1 MAVAK
6 KSIWSSDWL
15 TGIVF
20 SGLFLI
26 LAYVLARPF
35 FYGLE
40 TTAYDYGMRLS
51 FAQPSDDIA
60 IITIDDKSINNIGR
74 WPWSRG
80 ILANLL
86 DRLHESDAKVIAS
99 TVFVSEEQL
108 DQGLAYI
115 RNALDLVARP
125 TFQDAQNNPGDLS
138 KDLDELKVLLQSAE
152 QELNSDQLLEHSMS
166 KAENVILPLDLRFG
180 EPIGRPDKPL
190 PDYVSRFVLD
200 TQQDRDTFIQS
211 TEITPPIPAL
221 GAVAEGIGHLKVQPD
236 IDGAQRQE
244 LLVIDHFGQLLPSL
258 ALVVAAKSQNLT
270 VNDIS
275 LLPETAGLQLG
286 SLRILTTP
294 DMAMYNYFYRD
305 RAGRPAISM
314 DSFYD
319 VWTGN
324 IPADK
329 YRNKI
334 VLIGASASG
343 VGDSFPTP
351 TSAAMPPVQI
361 LAHTISSILQEHF
374 FTRPA
379 WAKQVEIGFIA
390 AFILYLALIMPRLR
404 SSRGALVTLTL
415 LVVAL
420 FTQFLVMIDQSVWIQ
435 LIIPCVFLVCG
446 HLVMTVKRFGLTER
460 MKVYSDMESA
470 ESNRML
476 GLAFQGQ
483 GQLDMAFEKFRKCP
497 LDDSLMDVLYNLA
510 LDYERKRQ
518 FNKAGAVYGYMA
530 DHNLDYKDLK
540 DRVKRT
546 QNLEE
551 TVVLGRGSGT
561 RKDPL
566 LVSGDVEKPMLGRY
580 EVSKEIGRGAMSVV
594 YEGLDPKINRKVAI
608 KTIMLSAEFEDDEL
622 DAAKE
627 RFFREAETAGRLNHP
642 DIVTIFDAGEEDD
655 LAYIAMEYLTGEHLN
670 GHTRKDNLLPPV
682 KVLEI
687 MARAAEALG
696 YAHDKNVVH
705 RDIKPANIMYEPVSE
720 TVKVT
725 DFGIARVTDA
735 SKTKTGI
742 VLGTPSYMSPEQLSG
757 QRVDGRSDLF
767 SLGVTIYQLLT
778 GELPFKAD
786 SLGGLMFKITSEAPT
801 PLSAARPELPD
812 CVENV
817 ILSLLEKEREDRIE
831 SGTEVATQIRDCMTG
846 LVS

>member
-1 MAVAK
+1 
-6 KSIWSSDWL
+6 
-15 TGIVF
+15 
-20 SGLFLI
+20 
-26 LAYVLARPF
+26 RPF

-51 FAQPSDDIA
+51 FAQPSEDIA
-60 IITIDDKSINNIGR
+60 IITIDEKSIQNIGR

-86 DRLHESDAKVIAS
+86 DRLHESNAKVIAS

-108 DQGLAYI
+108 DPGLAYI
-115 RNALDLVARP
+115 RNALDVVDRP
-125 TFQDAQNNPGDLS
+125 TIKGATVDQTDLS
-138 KDLDELKVLLQSAE
+138 KDLDELRVLLQSAE
-152 QELNSDQLLEHSMS
+152 QELNSDQLLQKSIVQ
-166 KAENVILPLDLRFG
+166 AENVILPLDLRFG
-180 EPIGRPDKPL
+180 KPIGRPDDSL
-190 PDYVSRFVLD
+190 PDYVSRFVLENN
-200 TQQDRDTFIQS
+200 QGSSSFIQS
-211 TEITPPIPAL
+211 TEITPPIPSL
-221 GAVAEGIGHLKVQPD
+221 GAAAHGIGHLKVQPD

-244 LLVIDHFGQLLPSL
+244 LLVIDYFGQLLPSL
-258 ALVVAAKSQNLT
+258 ALMVAAKSQNLSIE
-270 VNDIS
+270 DIS
-275 LLPETAGLQLG
+275 LLPNATGLQMG
-286 SLRILTTP
+286 GLRILTTP
-294 DMAMYNYFYRD
+294 DLEMYNYFYRD

-343 VGDSFPTP
+343 VGDTFPTP

-374 FTRPA
+374 FTRPT
-379 WAKQVEIGFIA
+379 WASQVEIGFVA
-390 AFILYLALIMPRLR
+390 AFVLYLVLIMPRLR
-404 SSRGALVTLTL
+404 SSRAAVVTLVL
-415 LVVAL
+415 LVIAL
-420 FTQFLVMIDQSVWIQ
+420 FTQFLIMLDQSVWIR
-435 LIIPCVFLVCG
+435 LVVPCIFLVCG

-460 MKVYSDMESA
+460 MKIYSDMESA

-551 TVVLGRGSGT
+551 TVVLGRAGGS

-566 LVSGDVEKPMLGRY
+566 LVEGDIEKPMLGRY
-580 EVSKEIGRGAMSVV
+580 QVSKEIGRGAMSVV

-622 DAAKE
+622 EAAKE

-655 LAYIAMEYLTGEHLN
+655 LAYIAMEFLTGEHLN
-670 GHTRKDNLLPPV
+670 GHTRKDNLLPPET
-682 KVLEI
+682 VLSI

-696 YAHDKNVVH
+696 YAHEKNVVH
-705 RDIKPANIMYEPVSE
+705 RDIKPANIMYEGASDV
-720 TVKVT
+720 VKVT

-786 SLGGLMFKITSEAPT
+786 SLGGLMFKITSEAPA
-801 PLSAARPELPD
+801 PLSSARPELPD
-812 CVENV
+812 CVEET
-817 ILSLLEKEREDRIE
+817 ILQLLEKEREDRIQ
-831 SGTEVATQIRDCMTG
+831 SGAEVAQRIRDCMSS
-846 LVS
+846 LVG